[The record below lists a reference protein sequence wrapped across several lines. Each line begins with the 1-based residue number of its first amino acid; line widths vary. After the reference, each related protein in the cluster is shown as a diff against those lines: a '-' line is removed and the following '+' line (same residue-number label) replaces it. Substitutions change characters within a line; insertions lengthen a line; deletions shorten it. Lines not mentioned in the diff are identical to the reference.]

1 MYTKQY
7 RLSDYQPGDVCYS
20 AFFLFF
26 KLLFFHAVADWINR
40 VKNAI
45 QNVVEWKYTP
55 AENGNPQANYKC
67 TGSIQNSLN
76 LGAIQLSSYPAHV
89 SMVLCVASAVEDASS
104 LHSAQH
110 LVSIWRARVGNAHRS
125 WKKKLF
131 LGSSWVFIFG
141 PNAQNGSNSYE

>member
-1 MYTKQY
+1 MFAILHFSYFLNY
-7 RLSDYQPGDVCYS
+7 C
-20 AFFLFF
+20 FFMQLPIE
-26 KLLFFHAVADWINR
+26 LE
-40 VKNAI
+40 
-45 QNVVEWKYTP
+45 EWKYTP

-125 WKKKLF
+125 WKKKNISGF
-131 LGSSWVFIFG
+131 KLGIYFWSKCSEWFKLIWVK
-141 PNAQNGSNSYE
+141 SYWFWRRRWWRFFDHLRIKI